1 MNEKLNDVKSMKNTL
16 DRFLAVYRKEA
27 EEGLN
32 KNLAP
37 NEENTDETSGQGEAG
52 KAMSADVKAAIPAGT
67 DVGGATTSAGD
78 VTGDK
83 VVNPESPT
91 KTESPEEDMAVLEQ
105 NNPALKK
112 ACAAQ
117 LRFEA
122 AVMNMIDNLFEQE
135 AAKTASA
142 PMTTLSVE
150 EAAKAWHDA
159 HVDQLVN
166 AFGVSP
172 KVANEMLEE
181 IAETDPAAL
190 LPPEALSEDD
200 ADAIL
205 AAAAEADAAEAGE
218 AEAGEAEVTDQD
230 STEAVADEEAVASLT
245 EAIQEL
251 EAEGFSQEEIVGTLM
266 EDAGITPED
275 LMETVVEDLREQG
288 LSDEEIV
295 DVAET
300 VDQLQAEGFTPE
312 DLAEALQAEG

>member
-32 KNLAP
+32 KSLSP

-83 VVNPESPT
+83 IVNPESPT
-91 KTESPEEDMAVLEQ
+91 KTESPDEDMAVLEQ

-142 PMTTLSVE
+142 PMTTLSVK
-150 EAAKAWHDA
+150 EAAKAWHVA

-172 KVANEMLEE
+172 KIANEMLEE

-218 AEAGEAEVTDQD
+218 AEVDDQD
-230 STEAVADEEAVASLT
+230 STETGADEEAVASLT
-245 EAIQEL
+245 EAIEEL
-251 EAEGFSQEEIVGTLM
+251 EAEGFSQDEIVGTLM

-275 LMETVVEDLREQG
+275 LMDTVVEDLREQG
-288 LSDEEIV
+288 LSDEEIA
-295 DVAET
+295 DVADT

>member
-32 KNLAP
+32 KSLAP

-83 VVNPESPT
+83 IVNPESPT
-91 KTESPEEDMAVLEQ
+91 KTESPDEDMAVLEQ

-142 PMTTLSVE
+142 PMTTLSVK
-150 EAAKAWHDA
+150 EAAKAWHVA

-172 KVANEMLEE
+172 KIANEMLEE

-190 LPPEALSEDD
+190 LPEALSEDD

-218 AEAGEAEVTDQD
+218 AEAGEAEVDDQD
-230 STEAVADEEAVASLT
+230 STETGADEEAVASLT
-245 EAIQEL
+245 EAIEEL
-251 EAEGFSQEEIVGTLM
+251 EAEGFSQDEIVGTLM
-266 EDAGITPED
+266 EDAGITTED
-275 LMETVVEDLREQG
+275 LMDTVVEDLREQG
-288 LSDEEIV
+288 LSDEEIA
-295 DVAET
+295 DVADT

>member
-52 KAMSADVKAAIPAGT
+52 KAMSTDVKEAIPAGT

-83 VVNPESPT
+83 IVNPESPT
-91 KTESPEEDMAVLEQ
+91 KTESPDEDMAVLEQ

-172 KVANEMLEE
+172 KIANEMLEE

-190 LPPEALSEDD
+190 LPPEALSEGD

-218 AEAGEAEVTDQD
+218 AEVDDQD
-230 STEAVADEEAVASLT
+230 STETGADEEAVASLT
-245 EAIQEL
+245 EAIEEL
-251 EAEGFSQEEIVGTLM
+251 EAEGFSQDEIVGTLM

-288 LSDEEIV
+288 LSDEEIA

>member
-37 NEENTDETSGQGEAG
+37 DEENTDETSGQGEAG
-52 KAMSADVKAAIPAGT
+52 KAMSADVKGAIPAGT

-142 PMTTLSVE
+142 PMTTLSVT
-150 EAAKAWHDA
+150 EAAKAWHVA
-159 HVDQLVN
+159 HVNQLVN

-172 KVANEMLEE
+172 KIANEMLEE

-190 LPPEALSEDD
+190 LPPEALSEGD

-218 AEAGEAEVTDQD
+218 AEVDDQD

-251 EAEGFSQEEIVGTLM
+251 EAEGFSQDEIVGTLM

-275 LMETVVEDLREQG
+275 LMDTVVEDLREQG
-288 LSDEEIV
+288 LSDEEIA
-295 DVAET
+295 DVADT

>member
-32 KNLAP
+32 KSLAP

-78 VTGDK
+78 VAGDK
-83 VVNPESPT
+83 IVNPESPT
-91 KTESPEEDMAVLEQ
+91 KTESPDEDMAVLEQ

-142 PMTTLSVE
+142 PMTTLSVK
-150 EAAKAWHDA
+150 EAAKAWHVA

-172 KVANEMLEE
+172 KIANEMLEE

-218 AEAGEAEVTDQD
+218 AEVDDQD
-230 STEAVADEEAVASLT
+230 STETGADEEAVASLT
-245 EAIQEL
+245 EAIEEL
-251 EAEGFSQEEIVGTLM
+251 EAEGFSQDEIVGTLM

-275 LMETVVEDLREQG
+275 LMDTVVEDLREQG
-288 LSDEEIV
+288 LSDEEIA
-295 DVAET
+295 DVADT
-300 VDQLQAEGFTPE
+300 VDQLQEEGFTPE

>member
-218 AEAGEAEVTDQD
+218 AEVVDQD